1 MRLPAAPLKLYCW
14 KKEPIP
20 SQQIMMAKIQTLM
33 GGCLQYAGA
42 DND

>member
-20 SQQIMMAKIQTLM
+20 SQQIMKAKIQTLVD
-33 GGCLQYAGA
+33 GGLQYAGA
-42 DND
+42 DHD